1 LELGLRRSP
10 RDGVAAKADFSNFPR
25 NLALDFLQYRSED
38 PNQRKPNKKEK
49 NKIKQ

>member
-1 LELGLRRSP
+1 MCKNFRVLQKYP
-10 RDGVAAKADFSNFPR
+10 NFPH
-25 NLALDFLQYRSED
+25 NFAPDFPQYRSED

>member
-1 LELGLRRSP
+1 MCKILELFQKYP
-10 RDGVAAKADFSNFPR
+10 NFPR
-25 NLALDFLQYRSED
+25 NFAPDFPQYRSED